1 MFGTLTSL
9 TLALAIGAADPRPRL
24 VELQLEGKTR
34 EALGLAEQELAS
46 RPAASRQ
53 MGLDYLRGH
62 LLALLGN
69 HGEANEAF
77 VEAMGATPALSSY
90 SRYRLA
96 MEQDRMSHPEVAA
109 GLIATVVGGDPRSPL
124 VPDAVRLLSHTLAK
138 GGDCRLLRG
147 IRSEILPVP
156 QRRELLIAQADC
168 ALSAGMP
175 ELGRGLLVSLLEE
188 RREDDPAQV
197 AAERLENLVS
207 ESESG
212 RLPML
217 LGLTF
222 HQHREF
228 DRALRH
234 LKRSLGE
241 GNALAGRDD
250 FEARYALGRSHF
262 WQGRYAPAVEVFGD
276 LVERA
281 ATPEQ
286 KARALYQQGRSY
298 ELLGSWKNASAS
310 FRLSYLAEPQGV
322 EWAAAA
328 LLSALRLEWR
338 ANNEAAALPLY
349 DLLAAEPAWRE
360 QTARAALF
368 LVSSDVVKGRADR
381 ARPWLDRVEIAG
393 GEYPIEAAYW
403 RGRVAELEK
412 DPLVAVAA
420 YLRAVRPDPYHPVA
434 RAALARLAAGP
445 LAKVAA
451 AEGRRLAASERPE
464 DLHGAWLLLGSSD
477 PTGRTARKRLQTL
490 LLADRLASP
499 YLRLSEIPVR
509 RWPFWQKTLTTPE
522 EMLLAL
528 GLFGEAAPAI
538 RKHFPLAGDPSL
550 AYTGS
555 LLLARGDEIKRSME
569 WAELLRIRTPP
580 RVPLALQSADYR
592 RVIYPHPY
600 QEVVALQARVRGADP
615 DLLTAIIREESRL
628 DPLAFSPAAA
638 RGLSQLT
645 LQTARRLAA
654 EIGLPRTAPG
664 DLYRPETAITLGA
677 ANLAGIL
684 KEFGNAPH
692 VAAAAYNAGEPQA
705 RVWKSYCFSQEPEE
719 FFAKVGFRETRAY
732 LRRVLTSQ
740 EHYEELY

>member
-1 MFGTLTSL
+1 MFTALTTL
-9 TLALAIGAADPRPRL
+9 TLALAIGPADPRPRL
-24 VELQLEGKTR
+24 VELQLEGKPR
-34 EALGLAEQELAS
+34 EALAVVEQELEARPKAS
-46 RPAASRQ
+46 KQ
-53 MGLDYLRGH
+53 IGLDYLRGH
-62 LLALLGN
+62 LLDLLGRP
-69 HGEANEAF
+69 GDANEAF
-77 VEAMGATPALSSY
+77 VEAMAATPALRSY
-90 SRYRLA
+90 SRYRVAL
-96 MEQDRMSHPEVAA
+96 EQNRMSHPEVAA
-109 GLIATVVGGDPRSPL
+109 GLVATIVGGDPRSPL
-124 VPDAVRLLSHTLAK
+124 VPDAVRLLSHTLAE

-147 IRSEILPVP
+147 IRMEALPAP
-156 QRRELLIAQADC
+156 QRRELLVAQASC

-188 RREDDPAQV
+188 GREDDPAQV
-197 AAERLENLVS
+197 AAERLVDLVS
-207 ESESG
+207 DSESG

-262 WQGRYAPAVEVFGD
+262 WQGRYAPAVEVFGS

-310 FRLSYLAEPQGV
+310 FRLSYLAEPRGV

-328 LLSALRLEWR
+328 LLSAMRLEWR
-338 ANNEAAALPLY
+338 ANNEAGALPLY

-368 LVSSDVVKGRADR
+368 LASSDIVKGSTDR
-381 ARPWLDRVEIAG
+381 ARPWLDRVEIGG

-412 DPLVAVAA
+412 DPLVAVAS
-420 YLRAVRPDPYHPVA
+420 YLRAARPDPYHPIA
-434 RAALARLAAGP
+434 RAALARLSAGP

-451 AEGRRLAASERPE
+451 AEGRRLAALERPE
-464 DLHGAWLLLGSSD
+464 DLYGAWLLLGSSD
-477 PTGRTARKRLQTL
+477 PTGRAVRRRLQTL
-490 LLADRLASP
+490 LLADRLTSP
-499 YLRLSEIPVR
+499 YLRLSEVPVR
-509 RWPFWQKTLTTPE
+509 RWPLWQKTLTTPE

-528 GLFGEAAPAI
+528 GILGEAAPAI
-538 RKHFPLAGDPSL
+538 RKHFPLSGDPSL

-555 LLLARGDEIKRSME
+555 LLLSRGGEIKRSME

-580 RVPLALQSADYR
+580 RVPLALQISDYR
-592 RVIYPHPY
+592 RLIYPNPY
-600 QEVVALQARVRGADP
+600 QETIALQAKIRGTDA

-628 DPLAFSPAAA
+628 DPHAFSPAAA

-654 EIGLPRTAPG
+654 EIGLPRPSPE
-664 DLYRPETAITLGA
+664 DLYRPEIAITLGA
-677 ANLAGIL
+677 ANLASIL

-705 RVWKSYCFSQEPEE
+705 RVWRSYCFSQEPEE

-740 EHYEELY
+740 EQYEELY

>member
-1 MFGTLTSL
+1 MFGTLTL
-9 TLALAIGAADPRPRL
+9 TLALAVTPADPRPRL
-24 VELQLEGKTR
+24 VELQIEGKPR
-34 EALGLAEQELAS
+34 EALAVVDQERAD
-46 RPAASRQ
+46 RPAEARRT
-53 MGLDYLRGH
+53 GLDYLRGH
-62 LLALLGN
+62 LLDLLGSSR
-69 HGEANEAF
+69 EAGEAF
-77 VEAMGATPALSSY
+77 VQAMAATPTLKLY

-96 MEQDRMSHPEVAA
+96 LDQDRMSHPEVAA
-109 GLIATVVGGDPRSPL
+109 GLVATVVASNPASPL
-124 VPDAVRLLSHTLAK
+124 VPDAVRLLSNTLAE

-147 IRSEILPVP
+147 IRAELLPAP
-156 QRRELLIAQADC
+156 QRRRLLVAQADC
-168 ALSAGMP
+168 TLAAGMP
-175 ELGRGLLVSLLEE
+175 ELSRGLLVSLLEE
-188 RREDDPAQV
+188 GREDDPAQV
-197 AAERLENLVS
+197 AAERLEALVS

-234 LKRSLGE
+234 LKRSLGD

-250 FEARYALGRSHF
+250 FEARYAVGRSHF
-262 WQGRYAPAVEVFGD
+262 WLGRYAPAVEVFGD
-276 LVERA
+276 LAERA

-310 FRLSYLAEPQGV
+310 FRLSYLAEPQGF

-338 ANNEAAALPLY
+338 AGNEPGALPLY
-349 DLLAAEPAWRE
+349 DLLAVEPAWRD

-368 LVSSDVVKGRADR
+368 LVSSDVVKGRTDR

-393 GEYPIEAAYW
+393 GEFPIEAAYW

-412 DPLVAVAA
+412 DPLVAVSS
-420 YLRAVRPDPYHPVA
+420 YLRAARPDPYHPIA
-434 RAALARLAAGP
+434 RAALGRLAAAP
-445 LAKVAA
+445 LAKTAA
-451 AEGRRLAASERPE
+451 AEGRRLASSVRPE
-464 DLHGAWLLLGSSD
+464 DLHGAWLILGSGD
-477 PTGRTARKRLQTL
+477 PAGRSARRKLQTI
-490 LLADRLASP
+490 LLADRAASP

-509 RWPFWQKTLTTPE
+509 RWPFWEKTLTSPE
-522 EMLLAL
+522 EMLLSL
-528 GLFGEAAPAI
+528 GILGEAAPAI

-555 LLLARGDEIKRSME
+555 LLLSRGGDIKRSME
-569 WAELLRIRTPP
+569 WAELLRVRTPS

-592 RVIYPHPY
+592 RLIYPNPY
-600 QEVVALQARVRGADP
+600 QETIALQAKIRGADP
-615 DLLTAIIREESRL
+615 NLLTAILREESRL
-628 DPLAFSPAAA
+628 DPNAFSPAAA

-654 EIGLPRTAPG
+654 EVGLPRTAPD
-664 DLYRPETAITLGA
+664 DLYQPEVAITLGA

-732 LRRVLTSQ
+732 LRRVLASR

>member
-1 MFGTLTSL
+1 MFGTLTLTL
-9 TLALAIGAADPRPRL
+9 TLAVTPVDLRSRL
-24 VELQLEGKTR
+24 VELQIEGKHR
-34 EALGLAEQELAS
+34 EALALVEQERAD
-46 RPAASRQ
+46 RPKEARRL
-53 MGLDYLRGH
+53 GLDYLRGH
-62 LLALLGN
+62 LLDFLGRSS
-69 HGEANEAF
+69 EAGEAF
-77 VEAMGATPALSSY
+77 VQAMAETPALKLY

-96 MEQDRMSHPEVAA
+96 LEQDRMSHPEVAA
-109 GLIATVVGGDPRSPL
+109 GLVATVVANNPPSPL
-124 VPDAVRLLSHTLAK
+124 LSDAVRLLSDTLAE

-147 IRSEILPVP
+147 IRAEALPAP
-156 QRRELLIAQADC
+156 QRRKLLVAQADC
-168 ALSAGMP
+168 TLAADMP
-175 ELGRGLLVSLLEE
+175 ELARGLLVSLLEE
-188 RREDDPAQV
+188 GREDDPAQA
-197 AAERLENLVS
+197 AAERLEDLVS

-234 LKRSLGE
+234 LKRSLGD

-250 FEARYALGRSHF
+250 FEARYAVGRSHF
-262 WQGRYAPAVEVFGD
+262 WLERYAPAVEAFGE

-328 LLSALRLEWR
+328 LLSAMRLEWR
-338 ANNEAAALPLY
+338 AGREPAALPLY
-349 DLLAAEPAWRE
+349 DLLAAEPAWRD

-368 LVSSDVVKGRADR
+368 LVTSDIVKGRTDR

-393 GEYPIEAAYW
+393 GELPIEAAYW

-412 DPLVAVAA
+412 DPLVAVSS
-420 YLRAVRPDPYHPVA
+420 YLRAARPDSYHPIA
-434 RAALARLAAGP
+434 RAALARLAAAP
-445 LAKVAA
+445 LAKTAA
-451 AEGRRLAASERPE
+451 AEGRRLASSGRPE
-464 DLHGAWLLLGSSD
+464 ELHGAWLLLGSGD
-477 PTGRTARKRLQTL
+477 PTGRSARRKLQTI
-490 LLADRLASP
+490 LLADRVTSP
-499 YLRLSEIPVR
+499 YLRLSEIPVE
-509 RWPFWQKTLTTPE
+509 RWPFWQKTLSSPE
-522 EMLLAL
+522 EMLLSL
-528 GLFGEAAPAI
+528 GVLSEADPAI

-555 LLLARGDEIKRSME
+555 LLFSRGGKIKRSME

-592 RVIYPHPY
+592 RLIYPNPY
-600 QEVVALQARVRGADP
+600 QETIALQAKIRGADP

-654 EIGLPRTAPG
+654 EVGLPRTAPN
-664 DLYRPETAITLGA
+664 DLYRPEVAITLGA
-677 ANLAGIL
+677 ANLAAIL

-732 LRRVLTSQ
+732 LRRVLASR

>member
-1 MFGTLTSL
+1 MFTALTAL
-9 TLALAIGAADPRPRL
+9 TLALAVGPADPRPRL
-24 VELQLEGKTR
+24 VELQTEGKPK
-34 EALGLAEQELAS
+34 EALAAVQQEIAARPEAS
-46 RPAASRQ
+46 RRL
-53 MGLDYLRGH
+53 GLDYLRGH
-62 LLALLGN
+62 LLDLLGRS
-69 HGEANEAF
+69 GEANEAF
-77 VEAMGATPALSSY
+77 VEAMAATPALQSY

-96 MEQDRMSHPEVAA
+96 LEQDRMSHPEVAA
-109 GLIATVVGGDPRSPL
+109 GLVATVAAGDPRSPL
-124 VPDAVRLLSHTLAK
+124 IPDAIRLLSNTLAE

-147 IRSEILPVP
+147 IRTETLPGP

-168 ALSAGMP
+168 ALASGMP

-188 RREDDPAQV
+188 GREDDPAQE
-197 AAERLENLVS
+197 AAERLEDLVS
-207 ESESG
+207 DSESG

-241 GNALAGRDD
+241 GNALTGRDD

-276 LVERA
+276 LALRA
-281 ATPEQ
+281 TTPEQ

-298 ELLGSWKNASAS
+298 ELLGSWKSASAS

-381 ARPWLDRVEIAG
+381 ARPWLDRVEVAG

-412 DPLVAVAA
+412 DPLVAVAS
-420 YLRAVRPDPYHPVA
+420 YLRAIRPDPYHPIA
-434 RAALARLAAGP
+434 RAALARLEAGP
-445 LAKVAA
+445 LAKTAA
-451 AEGRRLAASERPE
+451 SEGRRLAAQERPE
-464 DLHGAWLLLGSSD
+464 DLYGAWLLLGSDD
-477 PTGRTARKRLQTL
+477 PTGRAARRRLQTL

-499 YLRLSEIPVR
+499 YLRLSEVPVR

-522 EMLLAL
+522 ERLLAL
-528 GLFGEAAPAI
+528 GIFGEAAPAI
-538 RKHFPLAGDPSL
+538 RKHFPLSGDPSL

-555 LLLARGDEIKRSME
+555 LLLSRGGEIKRSME
-569 WAELLRIRTPP
+569 WAELLRIRTPS
-580 RVPLALQSADYR
+580 RVPLALQTSDYR
-592 RVIYPHPY
+592 RLIYPNPY
-600 QEVVALQARVRGADP
+600 QEVIALQAKIRGTDP

-628 DPLAFSPAAA
+628 DPKAFSPAAA

-654 EIGLPRTAPG
+654 EVGLPRTAPE
-664 DLYRPETAITLGA
+664 DLYRPEIAITLGA

>member
-1 MFGTLTSL
+1 MFGTLTL
-9 TLALAIGAADPRPRL
+9 TFALAFAPADPRPRL
-24 VELQLEGKTR
+24 VELQIEGKHR
-34 EALGLAEQELAS
+34 EALGLVEEERAA
-46 RPAASRQ
+46 RPADARR

-62 LLALLGN
+62 LLDLLGSSR
-69 HGEANEAF
+69 EAGEAF
-77 VEAMGATPALSSY
+77 VQAMASTPALNLY

-96 MEQDRMSHPEVAA
+96 LEQDRMSHPEVAA
-109 GLIATVVGGDPRSPL
+109 GLVATVVGSSPASPL
-124 VPDAVRLLSHTLAK
+124 VPDAVRLLSNTLAE

-147 IRSEILPVP
+147 IRAEGLPTRE
-156 QRRELLIAQADC
+156 RRALGVAQADC
-168 ALSAGMP
+168 ALASGMP

-188 RREDDPAQV
+188 SRQDDAAQV
-197 AAERLENLVS
+197 AAERMEGLVS

-212 RLPML
+212 RVPML

-228 DRALRH
+228 ERALRH

-241 GNALAGRDD
+241 GNALSGRDD
-250 FEARYALGRSHF
+250 FEARYAIGRSHF
-262 WQGRYAPAVEVFGD
+262 WLGRYAPAVEVFGD

-298 ELLGSWKNASAS
+298 ELLGSWKSASAS
-310 FRLSYLAEPQGV
+310 FRLAYLAEPQGT

-328 LLSALRLEWR
+328 LLSAMRLEWR
-338 ANNEAAALPLY
+338 AGNEPAALPLY
-349 DLLAAEPAWRE
+349 DLLAAEPAWRD

-368 LVSSDVVKGRADR
+368 LASSDVVKGRADR
-381 ARPWLDRVEIAG
+381 ARPWLDRVEVAG
-393 GEYPIEAAYW
+393 GEFPIEAAYW

-412 DPLVAVAA
+412 NTPGAVAS
-420 YLRAVRPDPYHPVA
+420 YLRAARPDPYHPIA
-434 RAALARLAAGP
+434 RAALARLGAGS
-445 LAKVAA
+445 LARAAA
-451 AEGRRLAASERPE
+451 AEGRRLAGSDRPE
-464 DLHGAWLLLGSSD
+464 DLHGAWLLLGSDD
-477 PTGRTARKRLQTL
+477 PEGRSARRKLQTI
-490 LLADRLASP
+490 LLADRVASP
-499 YLRLSEIPVR
+499 YLRLSEVPVR
-509 RWPFWQKTLTTPE
+509 RWPFWQKAHASPE

-528 GLFGEAAPAI
+528 GILGEAAPAV
-538 RKHFPLAGDPSL
+538 RRHFPLGGDPSL

-555 LLLARGDEIKRSME
+555 LLFSRGGEIKRSME

-580 RVPLALQSADYR
+580 RVPIALQSADYR
-592 RVIYPHPY
+592 RLIYPNPY
-600 QEVVALQARVRGADP
+600 QETIAAQARIRGADP

-654 EIGLPRTAPG
+654 EIGLPRTAPD
-664 DLYRPETAITLGA
+664 DLYRPEIAITLGA

-692 VAAAAYNAGEPQA
+692 VAAAAYNAGEVQA

-719 FFAKVGFRETRAY
+719 FFAKVGFNETRAY
-732 LRRVLTSQ
+732 LRRVLTSR